1 MLAAQ
6 DAFNRIRFLRAHMQ
20 LQLTGS
26 IDDSCFATSTELS
39 EEMSP
44 VKWKYQRNWENSTSF
59 RMRKL
64 PSRGKCNV
72 NFSVLGGN

>member
-44 VKWKYQRNWENSTSF
+44 VKWRNLENSTSF

-72 NFSVLGGN
+72 SFSVLGGN